1 MFVTHLS
8 LADFRSWPFAELEF
22 GPGVTTLTGRNGQ
35 GKTNLVE
42 AVEYL
47 ATLGSHRVASDAPLI
62 RFGSPRAIVRARVQ
76 AGLDDPR
83 ALALEIELNAGKAN
97 RASLNRGPLKRPRDL
112 LGALRVVLFAPD
124 DLALVKGDP
133 SDRRRFIDELV
144 TQRWPRM
151 AGVRAD
157 YDRVLRQRSALL
169 KSLGGR
175 RGPVGGDVAS
185 TLDVWDEQ
193 LARLG
198 GELLHARLQTLVDL
212 AEPVA
217 EAYLAIAPTNNVA
230 RVAYRSSSL
239 GLDPQPGEGL
249 PMVSAPGATH
259 SMASEAPDA
268 MASDP
273 MASGLEGLEPTASD
287 PMASERPASD
297 GTASGSAT
305 EASARGAE
313 RTRPAARGSVLDA
326 SPDDLAAV
334 LRERM
339 LARRQ
344 EEIAR
349 GVTLVGPHRDDLVLS
364 LGPLPAKGYA
374 SHGESWSFA
383 LALRLGAYA
392 MLRADGVEPVLVL
405 DDVFAELDEVR
416 RARLA
421 ERIAGAEQ
429 VLITAAVA
437 SDVPESLAGRRY
449 GIADGAVTLLDPGAA
464 AAQTDNVTPAPS
476 PAPPSG
482 GRGAQTEDATAGPA
496 PAPRSG
502 EGGEGGAQDEQEGE
516 ASPDG
521 DRPD

>member
-1 MFVTHLS
+1 MFLTHLS

-62 RFGSPRAIVRARVQ
+62 RFGSPRALVRARVQ

-83 ALALEIELNAGKAN
+83 ALALEIEINAGKAN

-112 LGALRVVLFAPD
+112 LGALRVVVFAPD

-144 TQRWPRM
+144 TARWPRL

-175 RGPVGGDVAS
+175 RGAVGPDVAA
-185 TLDVWDEQ
+185 TLDVWDDQ

-198 GELLHARLQTLVDL
+198 GELLHARLQTLADL
-212 AEPVA
+212 ADPVA
-217 EAYLAIAPTNNVA
+217 EAHLAIAPTNNVA
-230 RVAYRSSSL
+230 RVGYKSSSL
-239 GLDPQPGEGL
+239 GWDPSPGEGL
-249 PMVSAPGATH
+249 PPRAARPEPEAAGEPSPPEDTEGPG
-259 SMASEAPDA
+259 EVP
-268 MASDP
+268 
-273 MASGLEGLEPTASD
+273 
-287 PMASERPASD
+287 PASPP
-297 GTASGSAT
+297 TEVGS
-305 EASARGAE
+305 
-313 RTRPAARGSVLDA
+313 GSVLDA
-326 SPDDLAAV
+326 SPDALAEV
-334 LRERM
+334 LRARM
-339 LARRQ
+339 LARRS

-364 LGPLPAKGYA
+364 LGHLPAKGYA

-392 MLRADGVEPVLVL
+392 MLRADGVEPVLIL

-421 ERIAGAEQ
+421 ERILGAEQ

-437 SDVPESLAGRRY
+437 SDGPAALAGRRY
-449 GIADGAVTLLDPGAA
+449 RIADGT
-464 AAQTDNVTPAPS
+464 VTPVS
-476 PAPPSG
+476 
-482 GRGAQTEDATAGPA
+482 
-496 PAPRSG
+496 
-502 EGGEGGAQDEQEGE
+502 EQEADRDPDAEE
-516 ASPDG
+516 AP
-521 DRPD
+521 